1 MKNSGID
8 LRYVLIANYK
18 KMGFDES
25 TLAVLLVID
34 QLLSEGNSFID
45 AELLALRMSLKAEE
59 IDKILTKLL
68 KNKIISYEVDKSR
81 KVSVS
86 LSPLEN
92 LLTKQYQKSLTK
104 ANAEESEEE
113 VANKVHNIYAEFE
126 KYFQRSLSPIEYQK
140 IYDWLDMGYSEEMI
154 LTALKEVAS
163 SKRRSFNAVDKKLL
177 SMLAREDVDKEG
189 YTTMSHNWD
198 KNIEDRI
205 KISKSK
211 WLDYD

>member
-8 LRYVLIANYK
+8 LRYILIANYK
-18 KMGFDES
+18 KMGFNES
-25 TLAVLLVID
+25 ELAVLLVID

-68 KNKIISYEVDKSR
+68 KNKIIAYEVDKSK

-86 LSPLEN
+86 LSPLED
-92 LLTKQYQKSLTK
+92 LLIKTYKLSLALTST
-104 ANAEESEEE
+104 EESKEE
-113 VANKVHNIYAEFE
+113 VATKVHNIYAEFE

-140 IYDWLDMGYSEEMI
+140 IYDWLELGYSEEMI

-177 SMLAREDVDKEG
+177 NMVARDDVDKEG
-189 YTTMSHNWD
+189 YTTISNNWD
-198 KNIEDRI
+198 KNIEETI
-205 KISKSK
+205 KIAKTK
-211 WLDYD
+211 WLDDD

>member
-8 LRYVLIANYK
+8 LRYILIANYK
-18 KMGFDES
+18 KMGFNES
-25 TLAVLLVID
+25 ELAVLLVID

-68 KNKIISYEVDKSR
+68 KNKIIAYEVDKSK

-92 LLTKQYQKSLTK
+92 LLTKRYKLSLAITN
-104 ANAEESEEE
+104 ANENEEE
-113 VANKVHNIYAEFE
+113 VASKVHNIYAEFE

-140 IYDWLDMGYSEEMI
+140 IYDWLELGYNEDMI
-154 LTALKEVAS
+154 LAALKEVAS

-177 SMLAREDVDKEG
+177 NMVARDDVDKEG
-189 YTTMSHNWD
+189 YTTISHNWD
-198 KNIEDRI
+198 KNIEETI
-205 KISKSK
+205 KIAKTK
-211 WLDYD
+211 WLDDD

>member
-68 KNKIISYEVDKSR
+68 KNKIISYEVDKSK

-92 LLTKQYQKSLTK
+92 LLTKQYQKSLAK

-177 SMLAREDVDKEG
+177 SMVAREDVDKEG
-189 YTTMSHNWD
+189 YTTISHNWD
-198 KNIEDRI
+198 KNIEETI
-205 KISKSK
+205 KIAKAK
-211 WLDYD
+211 WLDDD

>member
-68 KNKIISYEVDKSR
+68 KNKIISYEVDKSK

-92 LLTKQYQKSLTK
+92 LLTKQYQKSLAK
-104 ANAEESEEE
+104 ANAEENEEE

-177 SMLAREDVDKEG
+177 SMVAREDVDKEG
-189 YTTMSHNWD
+189 YTTISHNWD
-198 KNIEDRI
+198 KNIEETI
-205 KISKSK
+205 KIAKAK
-211 WLDYD
+211 WLDDD

>member
-34 QLLSEGNSFID
+34 QLLSEGNTFID
-45 AELLALRMSLKAEE
+45 AELLALRMSLKAED

-68 KNKIISYEVDKSR
+68 KNKIISYEVDKSK
-81 KVSVS
+81 KVRVS

-92 LLTKQYQKSLTK
+92 LLTKQYQKSLAK
-104 ANAEESEEE
+104 ANVDESEEE

-140 IYDWLDMGYSEEMI
+140 IYDWLDIGYSEEMI
-154 LTALKEVAS
+154 LAALKEVAS

-177 SMLAREDVDKEG
+177 SMVARNDVDKEG
-189 YTTMSHNWD
+189 YTTISHNWD
-198 KNIEDRI
+198 KNIEETI
-205 KISKSK
+205 KIAKAK
-211 WLDYD
+211 WLDDD